1 MERAARH
8 IAMVAPFGLAP
19 KATTTTRILPLAAAL
34 VARGHHVTVLVPP
47 WDDPARSGQTW
58 VEDGVTIRHIDLP
71 RRLETLGIVQRL
83 RAALRATAPDLIHV
97 FKPKGHGALSA
108 LGLERRWPLVV
119 DTDDWEGAGGWN
131 DSGLYTAPQ
140 RALFAWQE
148 RSLPRRAAAATA
160 ASRTL
165 QTQLWGFGIARDR
178 VIYLPNGITA
188 KRHGDWATA
197 RQGAAQVRQ
206 DLGLGTAP
214 TILLYTR
221 FVEFDPAR
229 PVAILRAVRAHIPD
243 ARLLIVG
250 HGFHQ
255 EEQALVA
262 AARTAAVGDAITHL
276 SWVEWPQLAATL
288 AVGDVA
294 ILPYDDTLINRAKC
308 SIKTLD
314 LMAAARPI
322 VADAVGQS
330 REYLEHN
337 VSGILV
343 SPEDPAAFGAV
354 VVDLLADPARRQA
367 LGSAAEQRAWAA
379 FCWEHLVT
387 RAEDLYNRAIA
398 RHGSGARWQRSEA
411 E

>member
-1 MERAARH
+1 
-8 IAMVAPFGLAP
+8 MVAPFGLVP
-19 KATTTTRILPLAAAL
+19 KATTSTRILPLATAL
-34 VARGHHVTVLVPP
+34 VARGHRVTVLIPP

-58 VEDGVTIRHIDLP
+58 VEDGVTIRHIVLP
-71 RRLETLGIVQRL
+71 RRFETLGIVQRL
-83 RAALRATAPDLIHV
+83 RSALRATAPDLIHV
-97 FKPKGHGALSA
+97 FKPKGHGALA
-108 LGLERRWPLVV
+108 VLGLERHWPLVV

-131 DSGLYTAPQ
+131 DSGLYNAPQ
-140 RALFAWQE
+140 RTLFAWQE
-148 RSLPRRAAAATA
+148 RSLPRHAAAATA

-165 QTQLWGFGIARDR
+165 QTQLWGFGISRDR
-178 VIYLPNGITA
+178 VAYLPNGITA
-188 KRHGDWATA
+188 KRHGNWAVD
-197 RQGAAQVRQ
+197 RHGAAQVRQ

-229 PVAILRAVRAHIPD
+229 PVAILRAVRERVPD

-255 EEQALVA
+255 EEQTLFA
-262 AARTAAVGDAITHL
+262 AARAANISDALTHL
-276 SWVEWPQLAATL
+276 PWVEWSKLPATL
-288 AVGDVA
+288 AVGDLA

-330 REYLEHN
+330 REYLEQN
-337 VSGILV
+337 VSGILIP
-343 SPEDPAAFGAV
+343 PEEPAAFGAAV
-354 VVDLLADPARRQA
+354 ADLLTDATRRQS
-367 LGSAAEQRAWAA
+367 LGNAAEQHAWAA
-379 FCWEHLVT
+379 FSWEHLVT
-387 RAEDLYNRAIA
+387 RVEHLYNRAIA
-398 RHGSGARWQRSEA
+398 CHGSSTGRQRAEA